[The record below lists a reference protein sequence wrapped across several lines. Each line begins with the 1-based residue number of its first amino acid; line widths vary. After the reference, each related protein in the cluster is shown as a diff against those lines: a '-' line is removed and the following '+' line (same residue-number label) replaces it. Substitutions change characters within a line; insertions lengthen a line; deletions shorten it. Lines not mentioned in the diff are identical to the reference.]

1 MTYSEIWHRIA
12 TSYDDGEARAIARI
26 LIEELFGLS
35 YADIVCGATEQL
47 SADDTLRLDT
57 AVRRIEQGEPLQHV
71 LGYADFCGNR
81 FCVNGSVL
89 IPRPETEWLVDEGAK
104 LMSTTATSSPKRILD
119 IGTGS
124 GCIAISLKLRLGDAY
139 VEAWDISEEALRTA
153 QDNAD
158 ALKAEVTFRKR
169 DALKAEGE
177 CLQGGALVSS
187 APTGQAMD
195 SINSNEGALVSSA
208 PTEQTMDS
216 INSNEGALV
225 SSAPTGQTMDSIN
238 SNEGA
243 LVSSA
248 PTGQAM
254 DSINSNEASTTAAPW
269 DLIVSNPPYI
279 CDSERSAMDD
289 NVLLHEP
296 HTALF
301 VPDDDPLRFYRAIAR
316 YALLTLN
323 TGGSLLFECNTRYAE
338 ATGTMLRDMG
348 FEEVTVSDDCFN
360 LPRFVRGKQ
369 PLPTLPVG
377 EGLVTQGE
385 ANCRRLRHSCRSHW
399 QLK

>member
-81 FCVNGSVL
+81 FSVNGSVL

-104 LMSTTATSSPKRILD
+104 LMSDGNTPTDIKKPKSKRILD

-158 ALKAEVTFRKR
+158 ALKAEVVFRKR

-177 CLQGGALVSS
+177 CLQG
-187 APTGQAMD
+187 
-195 SINSNEGALVSSA
+195 
-208 PTEQTMDS
+208 
-216 INSNEGALV
+216 
-225 SSAPTGQTMDSIN
+225 
-238 SNEGA
+238 GA

-323 TGGSLLFECNTRYAE
+323 IGGNLLFECNTRYAE
-338 ATGTMLRDMG
+338 ATGKMLSDMG

-360 LPRFVRGKQ
+360 LPRFVRGRKNSPSQ
-369 PLPTLPVG
+369 PAAPPNPPRRG
-377 EGLVTQGE
+377 GLSYP
-385 ANCRRLRHSCRSHW
+385 RLR
-399 QLK
+399 KA

>member
-104 LMSTTATSSPKRILD
+104 LMDGCIASDETQHKAPHSPKRILD

-158 ALKAEVTFRKR
+158 ALKAEVVFRKR
-169 DALKAEGE
+169 DALKAEEEGCSEEE

-195 SINSNEGALVSSA
+195 SINSNEANIL
-208 PTEQTMDS
+208 
-216 INSNEGALV
+216 
-225 SSAPTGQTMDSIN
+225 
-238 SNEGA
+238 
-243 LVSSA
+243 
-248 PTGQAM
+248 
-254 DSINSNEASTTAAPW
+254 AAPW

-279 CDSERSAMDD
+279 CNSERSAMDD

-323 TGGSLLFECNTRYAE
+323 IGGSLLFECNTRYAE
-338 ATGTMLRDMG
+338 ATGAMLSDMG
-348 FEEVTVSDDCFN
+348 FEEVTVSDDCFG
-360 LPRFVRGKQ
+360 LPRFVRGSSPSQ
-369 PLPTLPVG
+369 PSPSG
-377 EGLVTQGE
+377 R
-385 ANCRRLRHSCRSHW
+385 A
-399 QLK
+399 

>member
-104 LMSTTATSSPKRILD
+104 LMSTTATSSTKRILD

-153 QDNAD
+153 ESNAQ

-169 DALKAEGE
+169 DALKAEEEGCSEEE

-187 APTGQAMD
+187 APT
-195 SINSNEGALVSSA
+195 E
-208 PTEQTMDS
+208 
-216 INSNEGALV
+216 
-225 SSAPTGQTMDSIN
+225 
-238 SNEGA
+238 
-243 LVSSA
+243 
-248 PTGQAM
+248 QAM
-254 DSINSNEASTTAAPW
+254 DSINSNEANILAAPW

-323 TGGSLLFECNTRYAE
+323 PGGTLLFECNTRYAE
-338 ATGTMLRDMG
+338 ATGKMLSDMG
-348 FEEVTVSDDCFN
+348 FEEVTISDDCFN
-360 LPRFVRGKQ
+360 LPRFVRGTSPSQ
-369 PLPTLPVG
+369 PSPSG
-377 EGLVTQGE
+377 R
-385 ANCRRLRHSCRSHW
+385 A
-399 QLK
+399 

>member
-35 YADIVCGATEQL
+35 YTDIVCGATEQL

-158 ALKAEVTFRKR
+158 ALKAEVVFRKR
-169 DALKAEGE
+169 DALRA
-177 CLQGGALVSS
+177 
-187 APTGQAMD
+187 D
-195 SINSNEGALVSSA
+195 NI
-208 PTEQTMDS
+208 
-216 INSNEGALV
+216 
-225 SSAPTGQTMDSIN
+225 
-238 SNEGA
+238 
-243 LVSSA
+243 
-248 PTGQAM
+248 
-254 DSINSNEASTTAAPW
+254 AAPW

-323 TGGSLLFECNTRYAE
+323 IGGSLLFECNTRYAE
-338 ATGTMLRDMG
+338 ATGAMLSDMG
-348 FEEVTVSDDCFN
+348 FEEVTVSDDCFS
-360 LPRFVRGKQ
+360 LPRFVRGSSPSQ
-369 PLPTLPVG
+369 PSPSGRAWLPK
-377 EGLVTQGE
+377 
-385 ANCRRLRHSCRSHW
+385 A
-399 QLK
+399 

>member
-81 FCVNGSVL
+81 FSVNSSVL

-187 APTGQAMD
+187 APT
-195 SINSNEGALVSSA
+195 
-208 PTEQTMDS
+208 EQT
-216 INSNEGALV
+216 
-225 SSAPTGQTMDSIN
+225 
-238 SNEGA
+238 
-243 LVSSA
+243 
-248 PTGQAM
+248 M

-301 VPDDDPLRFYRAIAR
+301 VPDDNPLRFYRAIAR

-323 TGGSLLFECNTRYAE
+323 IGGSLLFECNTRYAE
-338 ATGTMLRDMG
+338 ATGAMLSDMG
-348 FEEVTVSDDCFN
+348 FEEVTVSDDCFG
-360 LPRFVRGKQ
+360 LPRFVRGSSPSQ
-369 PLPTLPVG
+369 PSPSG
-377 EGLVTQGE
+377 R
-385 ANCRRLRHSCRSHW
+385 A
-399 QLK
+399 

>member
-81 FCVNGSVL
+81 FSVNSSVL

-158 ALKAEVTFRKR
+158 ALKAEVVFRKR
-169 DALKAEGE
+169 DALRAEGE
-177 CLQGGALVSS
+177 CLQG
-187 APTGQAMD
+187 
-195 SINSNEGALVSSA
+195 GALVSSA

-225 SSAPTGQTMDSIN
+225 SSAPT
-238 SNEGA
+238 E
-243 LVSSA
+243 
-248 PTGQAM
+248 QAM

-269 DLIVSNPPYI
+269 DMIVSNPPYI

-323 TGGSLLFECNTRYAE
+323 IGGSLLFECNTRYAE

-348 FEEVTVSDDCFN
+348 FEEVTVSDDCFS
-360 LPRFVRGKQ
+360 LPRFVRGSSPSQ
-369 PLPTLPVG
+369 PSPSGRT
-377 EGLVTQGE
+377 
-385 ANCRRLRHSCRSHW
+385 
-399 QLK
+399 

>member
-89 IPRPETEWLVDEGAK
+89 IPRPETEWLVNEGAK
-104 LMSTTATSSPKRILD
+104 LMGGCIASDETQHKAPHSPKRILD

-158 ALKAEVTFRKR
+158 ALKAEVVFRKR
-169 DALKAEGE
+169 DALKAEEEDCSEEE

-187 APTGQAMD
+187 APTEQAMD
-195 SINSNEGALVSSA
+195 SINYS
-208 PTEQTMDS
+208 
-216 INSNEGALV
+216 
-225 SSAPTGQTMDSIN
+225 
-238 SNEGA
+238 
-243 LVSSA
+243 
-248 PTGQAM
+248 
-254 DSINSNEASTTAAPW
+254 EANILAAPW

-323 TGGSLLFECNTRYAE
+323 IGGSLLFECNTRYAE
-338 ATGTMLRDMG
+338 ATGTMLSDMG

-360 LPRFVRGKQ
+360 LPRFVRGRK
-369 PLPTLPVG
+369 
-377 EGLVTQGE
+377 
-385 ANCRRLRHSCRSHW
+385 NSHN
-399 QLK
+399 Q

>member
-35 YADIVCGATEQL
+35 YTDIVCGATEQL

-104 LMSTTATSSPKRILD
+104 LMDGCIASDETQHKAPHSPKRILD

-169 DALKAEGE
+169 DALRAEEEDCFEGE

-187 APTGQAMD
+187 APTGQ
-195 SINSNEGALVSSA
+195 
-208 PTEQTMDS
+208 TK
-216 INSNEGALV
+216 
-225 SSAPTGQTMDSIN
+225 
-238 SNEGA
+238 
-243 LVSSA
+243 
-248 PTGQAM
+248 

-323 TGGSLLFECNTRYAE
+323 IGGSLLFECNTRYAE
-338 ATGTMLRDMG
+338 ATGAMLRDMG

-360 LPRFVRGKQ
+360 LPRFVRGSSPSQ
-369 PLPTLPVG
+369 SAAPPNPPRRG
-377 EGLVTQGE
+377 GL
-385 ANCRRLRHSCRSHW
+385 S
-399 QLK
+399 

>member
-81 FCVNGSVL
+81 FSVNGSVL

-104 LMSTTATSSPKRILD
+104 LMDGCIASDETQHKAPHSPKRILD

-158 ALKAEVTFRKR
+158 ALKAEVVFRKR
-169 DALKAEGE
+169 DALRAEEE

-187 APTGQAMD
+187 APT
-195 SINSNEGALVSSA
+195 E
-208 PTEQTMDS
+208 
-216 INSNEGALV
+216 
-225 SSAPTGQTMDSIN
+225 
-238 SNEGA
+238 
-243 LVSSA
+243 
-248 PTGQAM
+248 QAM

-269 DLIVSNPPYI
+269 DMIVSNPPYI

-323 TGGSLLFECNTRYAE
+323 IGGSLLFECNTRYAE
-338 ATGTMLRDMG
+338 ATGKMLSDMG
-348 FEEVTVSDDCFN
+348 FEEVTVSDDCFS
-360 LPRFVRGKQ
+360 LPRFVRGRK
-369 PLPTLPVG
+369 
-377 EGLVTQGE
+377 
-385 ANCRRLRHSCRSHW
+385 NSHN
-399 QLK
+399 Q

>member
-1 MTYSEIWHRIA
+1 MEKKN
-12 TSYDDGEARAIARI
+12 GEK
-26 LIEELFGLS
+26 
-35 YADIVCGATEQL
+35 
-47 SADDTLRLDT
+47 
-57 AVRRIEQGEPLQHV
+57 V
-71 LGYADFCGNR
+71 LCGNR

-104 LMSTTATSSPKRILD
+104 LMKGCIASSPKRILD

-158 ALKAEVTFRKR
+158 ALKAEVVFRKR
-169 DALKAEGE
+169 DALRAEGE

-187 APTGQAMD
+187 APTEQAMD
-195 SINSNEGALVSSA
+195 Y
-208 PTEQTMDS
+208 
-216 INSNEGALV
+216 
-225 SSAPTGQTMDSIN
+225 
-238 SNEGA
+238 
-243 LVSSA
+243 
-248 PTGQAM
+248 
-254 DSINSNEASTTAAPW
+254 EASTTAAPW

-323 TGGSLLFECNTRYAE
+323 IGGSLLFECNTRYAE

-360 LPRFVRGKQ
+360 LPRFVRGRK
-369 PLPTLPVG
+369 
-377 EGLVTQGE
+377 
-385 ANCRRLRHSCRSHW
+385 NSHN
-399 QLK
+399 Q

>member
-35 YADIVCGATEQL
+35 YTDIVCGATEQL

-104 LMSTTATSSPKRILD
+104 LMSGCIASDEMQHKAPHSPKRILD

-158 ALKAEVTFRKR
+158 ALKAEVVFRKR
-169 DALKAEGE
+169 DALRA
-177 CLQGGALVSS
+177 
-187 APTGQAMD
+187 D
-195 SINSNEGALVSSA
+195 N
-208 PTEQTMDS
+208 
-216 INSNEGALV
+216 
-225 SSAPTGQTMDSIN
+225 
-238 SNEGA
+238 
-243 LVSSA
+243 
-248 PTGQAM
+248 
-254 DSINSNEASTTAAPW
+254 TAAPW

-323 TGGSLLFECNTRYAE
+323 IGGSLLFECNTRYAE
-338 ATGTMLRDMG
+338 ATGTMLSDMG
-348 FEEVTVSDDCFN
+348 FEEVTISDDCFN
-360 LPRFVRGKQ
+360 LPRFVRGTSPSQ
-369 PLPTLPVG
+369 PSPSWR
-377 EGLVTQGE
+377 
-385 ANCRRLRHSCRSHW
+385 A
-399 QLK
+399 

>member
-35 YADIVCGATEQL
+35 YTDIVCGATEQL

-57 AVRRIEQGEPLQHV
+57 AIRRIEQGEPLQHV

-104 LMSTTATSSPKRILD
+104 LMNGCIASDDTQHKAPHFPKRILD

-158 ALKAEVTFRKR
+158 ALKAEVVFRKR
-169 DALKAEGE
+169 DALKAEVVFRKRDALKAEKEGCSE
-177 CLQGGALVSS
+177 EEYLQGGALVSS
-187 APTGQAMD
+187 APTEQAMD
-195 SINSNEGALVSSA
+195 SINY
-208 PTEQTMDS
+208 
-216 INSNEGALV
+216 
-225 SSAPTGQTMDSIN
+225 
-238 SNEGA
+238 
-243 LVSSA
+243 
-248 PTGQAM
+248 
-254 DSINSNEASTTAAPW
+254 NEANIIAAPW

-323 TGGSLLFECNTRYAE
+323 IGGNLLFECNTRYAE
-338 ATGTMLRDMG
+338 ATGKMLSDMG

-360 LPRFVRGKQ
+360 LPRFVRGSSPSQ
-369 PLPTLPVG
+369 PSPSG
-377 EGLVTQGE
+377 R
-385 ANCRRLRHSCRSHW
+385 A
-399 QLK
+399 

>member
-35 YADIVCGATEQL
+35 YTDIVCGATEQL

-81 FCVNGSVL
+81 FCVNDSVL

-104 LMSTTATSSPKRILD
+104 LMSDGNTPTDIKKPKSKRILD

-158 ALKAEVTFRKR
+158 ALKAEVVFRKM
-169 DALKAEGE
+169 DALRAEEEDCSEEE

-195 SINSNEGALVSSA
+195 SINSNEAN
-208 PTEQTMDS
+208 
-216 INSNEGALV
+216 I
-225 SSAPTGQTMDSIN
+225 I
-238 SNEGA
+238 
-243 LVSSA
+243 
-248 PTGQAM
+248 
-254 DSINSNEASTTAAPW
+254 AAPW

-323 TGGSLLFECNTRYAE
+323 IGGNLLFECNTRYAE
-338 ATGTMLRDMG
+338 ATGKMLSDMG
-348 FEEVTVSDDCFN
+348 FEEVTVSDDCFS
-360 LPRFVRGKQ
+360 LPRFVRGRKNSPAQQ

-377 EGLVTQGE
+377 EGLVTQGLE
-385 ANCRRLRHSCRSHW
+385 RPKKAYHP
-399 QLK
+399 KA

>member
-104 LMSTTATSSPKRILD
+104 LMDGCIASDETQHKAPHSPKRILD

-158 ALKAEVTFRKR
+158 ALKAEVAFRKK
-169 DALKAEGE
+169 DALRA
-177 CLQGGALVSS
+177 
-187 APTGQAMD
+187 D
-195 SINSNEGALVSSA
+195 N
-208 PTEQTMDS
+208 
-216 INSNEGALV
+216 
-225 SSAPTGQTMDSIN
+225 
-238 SNEGA
+238 
-243 LVSSA
+243 
-248 PTGQAM
+248 
-254 DSINSNEASTTAAPW
+254 TAAPW

-338 ATGTMLRDMG
+338 ATRTMLSDMG

-360 LPRFVRGKQ
+360 LPRFVRGRKNSPSQ
-369 PLPTLPVG
+369 PSPSG
-377 EGLVTQGE
+377 R
-385 ANCRRLRHSCRSHW
+385 A
-399 QLK
+399 

>member
-81 FCVNGSVL
+81 FSVNGYVL

-104 LMSTTATSSPKRILD
+104 LMSDGSTPTDIKKLNSKRILD

-158 ALKAEVTFRKR
+158 ALKAEVVFRKR
-169 DALKAEGE
+169 DALRAEGE

-187 APTGQAMD
+187 APTEQAMD
-195 SINSNEGALVSSA
+195 SINYS
-208 PTEQTMDS
+208 
-216 INSNEGALV
+216 
-225 SSAPTGQTMDSIN
+225 
-238 SNEGA
+238 
-243 LVSSA
+243 
-248 PTGQAM
+248 
-254 DSINSNEASTTAAPW
+254 EASNTAALW

-338 ATGTMLRDMG
+338 ATGTMLSDMG

-360 LPRFVRGKQ
+360 LPRFVRGRKNSPSQ
-369 PLPTLPVG
+369 PSPSG
-377 EGLVTQGE
+377 R
-385 ANCRRLRHSCRSHW
+385 A
-399 QLK
+399 

>member
-81 FCVNGSVL
+81 FSVNGSVL

-104 LMSTTATSSPKRILD
+104 LMDGCIASDETQHKAPHSPKRILD

-124 GCIAISLKLRLGDAY
+124 GCIAISLKLRLGDVY

-187 APTGQAMD
+187 APT
-195 SINSNEGALVSSA
+195 E
-208 PTEQTMDS
+208 
-216 INSNEGALV
+216 
-225 SSAPTGQTMDSIN
+225 QTMDSIN

-254 DSINSNEASTTAAPW
+254 DSINSNEGALVSSAPTEQAMDSINYSEANILAAPW

-360 LPRFVRGKQ
+360 LPRFVRGRKNSPAQQ
-369 PLPTLPVG
+369 PLPINSPSQPSPSGRAWLPK
-377 EGLVTQGE
+377 
-385 ANCRRLRHSCRSHW
+385 A
-399 QLK
+399 

>member
-35 YADIVCGATEQL
+35 YTDIVCGATDQL

-81 FCVNGSVL
+81 FSVNGSVL

-104 LMSTTATSSPKRILD
+104 LMDGCIASDETQHKAPHSPKRILD

-158 ALKAEVTFRKR
+158 ALKAEVVFRKR
-169 DALKAEGE
+169 DALRAEGE

-187 APTGQAMD
+187 APTEQAMD
-195 SINSNEGALVSSA
+195 Y
-208 PTEQTMDS
+208 
-216 INSNEGALV
+216 
-225 SSAPTGQTMDSIN
+225 
-238 SNEGA
+238 
-243 LVSSA
+243 
-248 PTGQAM
+248 
-254 DSINSNEASTTAAPW
+254 EASTTAAPW

-323 TGGSLLFECNTRYAE
+323 IGGSLLFECNTRYAE

-348 FEEVTVSDDCFN
+348 FEEVTVSDDCFS
-360 LPRFVRGKQ
+360 LPRFVRGRKNSPNQ
-369 PLPTLPVG
+369 
-377 EGLVTQGE
+377 
-385 ANCRRLRHSCRSHW
+385 
-399 QLK
+399 

>member
-35 YADIVCGATEQL
+35 YTDIVCGATEQL

-81 FCVNGSVL
+81 FSVNSSVL

-104 LMSTTATSSPKRILD
+104 LMSDGSTPTDIKKLNSKRILD

-158 ALKAEVTFRKR
+158 ALKAEVVFRKR
-169 DALKAEGE
+169 DALRA
-177 CLQGGALVSS
+177 
-187 APTGQAMD
+187 D
-195 SINSNEGALVSSA
+195 N
-208 PTEQTMDS
+208 
-216 INSNEGALV
+216 
-225 SSAPTGQTMDSIN
+225 
-238 SNEGA
+238 
-243 LVSSA
+243 
-248 PTGQAM
+248 
-254 DSINSNEASTTAAPW
+254 TAAPW

-323 TGGSLLFECNTRYAE
+323 IGGSLLFECNTRYAE
-338 ATGTMLRDMG
+338 ATGKMLSDMG

-360 LPRFVRGKQ
+360 LPRFVRGRK
-369 PLPTLPVG
+369 
-377 EGLVTQGE
+377 
-385 ANCRRLRHSCRSHW
+385 NSHN
-399 QLK
+399 Q

>member
-35 YADIVCGATEQL
+35 YTDIVCGATDEL

-81 FCVNGSVL
+81 FGVNASVL
-89 IPRPETEWLVDEGAK
+89 IPRPETEWLVDEGER
-104 LMSTTATSSPKRILD
+104 LMNDASNAALSAPKRILD

-153 QDNAD
+153 ESNAK
-158 ALKAEVTFRKR
+158 ALEAEVAFCKR
-169 DALKAEGE
+169 DALRTEE
-177 CLQGGALVSS
+177 S
-187 APTGQAMD
+187 A
-195 SINSNEGALVSSA
+195 V
-208 PTEQTMDS
+208 
-216 INSNEGALV
+216 
-225 SSAPTGQTMDSIN
+225 
-238 SNEGA
+238 
-243 LVSSA
+243 
-248 PTGQAM
+248 
-254 DSINSNEASTTAAPW
+254 PW
-269 DLIVSNPPYI
+269 NLIVSNPPYI
-279 CDSERSAMDD
+279 CNSERAAMDD

-316 YALLTLN
+316 YALRSLSD
-323 TGGSLLFECNTRYAE
+323 GGSLLFECNTRYAE
-338 ATGTMLRDMG
+338 ATGEMMREMG
-348 FEEVTVSDDCFN
+348 FENVTVNDDCFG
-360 LPRFVRGKQ
+360 LPRFVAGRKK
-369 PLPTLPVG
+369 
-377 EGLVTQGE
+377 
-385 ANCRRLRHSCRSHW
+385 RS
-399 QLK
+399 

>member
-12 TSYDDGEARAIARI
+12 TSYDDSEARAIARI

-35 YADIVCGATEQL
+35 YANIVCGATEQL

-71 LGYADFCGNR
+71 LGYADFCGNH
-81 FCVNGSVL
+81 FSVNSSVL

-104 LMSTTATSSPKRILD
+104 LMKGCIASDETQHKAPHSPKRILD

-124 GCIAISLKLRLGDAY
+124 GCIAISLKLRLGDTY

-158 ALKAEVTFRKR
+158 ALKAEVLFRKR
-169 DALKAEGE
+169 DALKAEEEGCSEEE

-187 APTGQAMD
+187 APTEQAMD
-195 SINSNEGALVSSA
+195 SINYS
-208 PTEQTMDS
+208 
-216 INSNEGALV
+216 
-225 SSAPTGQTMDSIN
+225 
-238 SNEGA
+238 
-243 LVSSA
+243 
-248 PTGQAM
+248 
-254 DSINSNEASTTAAPW
+254 EANILAAPW

-323 TGGSLLFECNTRYAE
+323 IGGNLLFECNTRYAE
-338 ATGTMLRDMG
+338 ATGKMLSDIG

-360 LPRFVRGKQ
+360 LPRFVRGRK
-369 PLPTLPVG
+369 
-377 EGLVTQGE
+377 
-385 ANCRRLRHSCRSHW
+385 NSHN
-399 QLK
+399 Q

>member
-81 FCVNGSVL
+81 FSVNSSVL

-158 ALKAEVTFRKR
+158 ALKAEVAFRKK

-177 CLQGGALVSS
+177 CLQG
-187 APTGQAMD
+187 
-195 SINSNEGALVSSA
+195 GALVSSA

-225 SSAPTGQTMDSIN
+225 SSAPTGQAMDSIN

-248 PTGQAM
+248 PTEQAM

-323 TGGSLLFECNTRYAE
+323 IGGSLLFECNTRYAE
-338 ATGTMLRDMG
+338 ATGAMLRDMG
-348 FEEVTVSDDCFN
+348 FEEVTVSDDCFS
-360 LPRFVRGKQ
+360 LPRFVRGRKNSPAQQ
-369 PLPTLPVG
+369 PLPINSPSQPSPSGRAWLPK
-377 EGLVTQGE
+377 
-385 ANCRRLRHSCRSHW
+385 A
-399 QLK
+399 

>member
-71 LGYADFCGNR
+71 LGYADFCDNR

-104 LMSTTATSSPKRILD
+104 LMDGCIASDETQHKAPHSPKRILD

-169 DALKAEGE
+169 DALRA
-177 CLQGGALVSS
+177 
-187 APTGQAMD
+187 D
-195 SINSNEGALVSSA
+195 N
-208 PTEQTMDS
+208 
-216 INSNEGALV
+216 
-225 SSAPTGQTMDSIN
+225 
-238 SNEGA
+238 
-243 LVSSA
+243 
-248 PTGQAM
+248 
-254 DSINSNEASTTAAPW
+254 TAAPW

-338 ATGTMLRDMG
+338 ATGKMLSDMG

-360 LPRFVRGKQ
+360 LPRFVRGSS
-369 PLPTLPVG
+369 PSLPSPSG
-377 EGLVTQGE
+377 R
-385 ANCRRLRHSCRSHW
+385 A
-399 QLK
+399 

>member
-104 LMSTTATSSPKRILD
+104 LMDGCIASDETQHKAPHSPKRILD

-158 ALKAEVTFRKR
+158 ALKAEVVFRKR
-169 DALKAEGE
+169 DALKAEEEGSSEEE

-187 APTGQAMD
+187 APTEQAMD
-195 SINSNEGALVSSA
+195 SINYS
-208 PTEQTMDS
+208 
-216 INSNEGALV
+216 
-225 SSAPTGQTMDSIN
+225 
-238 SNEGA
+238 
-243 LVSSA
+243 
-248 PTGQAM
+248 
-254 DSINSNEASTTAAPW
+254 EANILAAPW

-323 TGGSLLFECNTRYAE
+323 IGGNLLFECNTRYAE
-338 ATGTMLRDMG
+338 ATGKMLSDMG
-348 FEEVTVSDDCFN
+348 FEEVTVSDDCFS
-360 LPRFVRGKQ
+360 LPRFVRGRK
-369 PLPTLPVG
+369 
-377 EGLVTQGE
+377 
-385 ANCRRLRHSCRSHW
+385 NSHN
-399 QLK
+399 Q

>member
-104 LMSTTATSSPKRILD
+104 LMDGCVASDETQHKAPHSPKRILD

-153 QDNAD
+153 ESNAQ

-169 DALKAEGE
+169 DALKAEEEGCSEEE
-177 CLQGGALVSS
+177 CLQGGALVSSAPTRQAMDSINSNEGALVSS

-208 PTEQTMDS
+208 PTEQ
-216 INSNEGALV
+216 
-225 SSAPTGQTMDSIN
+225 
-238 SNEGA
+238 
-243 LVSSA
+243 
-248 PTGQAM
+248 AM
-254 DSINSNEASTTAAPW
+254 DSINSNEASTTTAPW

-279 CDSERSAMDD
+279 CNSERSAMDD

-323 TGGSLLFECNTRYAE
+323 IGGSLLFECNTRYAE

-348 FEEVTVSDDCFN
+348 FEEVTVSDDCFG
-360 LPRFVRGKQ
+360 LPRFVRGSSPSQ
-369 PLPTLPVG
+369 PSPSGRAWLHK
-377 EGLVTQGE
+377 
-385 ANCRRLRHSCRSHW
+385 A
-399 QLK
+399 

>member
-158 ALKAEVTFRKR
+158 ALKAEVVFRKR

-187 APTGQAMD
+187 APTEQAMD
-195 SINSNEGALVSSA
+195 Y
-208 PTEQTMDS
+208 
-216 INSNEGALV
+216 
-225 SSAPTGQTMDSIN
+225 
-238 SNEGA
+238 
-243 LVSSA
+243 
-248 PTGQAM
+248 
-254 DSINSNEASTTAAPW
+254 EASTTAASW

-323 TGGSLLFECNTRYAE
+323 IGGSLLFECNTRYAE

-348 FEEVTVSDDCFN
+348 FEEVTVSDDCFS
-360 LPRFVRGKQ
+360 LPRFVRGRKNSPNQ
-369 PLPTLPVG
+369 
-377 EGLVTQGE
+377 
-385 ANCRRLRHSCRSHW
+385 
-399 QLK
+399 

>member
-104 LMSTTATSSPKRILD
+104 LMDGCIASDETQHKAPHSPKRILD

-153 QDNAD
+153 QNNAD
-158 ALKAEVTFRKR
+158 ALKAEVVFRKR
-169 DALKAEGE
+169 DALRAEGE

-187 APTGQAMD
+187 APTEQAMD
-195 SINSNEGALVSSA
+195 Y
-208 PTEQTMDS
+208 
-216 INSNEGALV
+216 
-225 SSAPTGQTMDSIN
+225 
-238 SNEGA
+238 
-243 LVSSA
+243 
-248 PTGQAM
+248 
-254 DSINSNEASTTAAPW
+254 EASTTAAPW

-323 TGGSLLFECNTRYAE
+323 IGGSLLFECNTRYAE

-360 LPRFVRGKQ
+360 LPRFVRGSSPSQ
-369 PLPTLPVG
+369 PSPSG
-377 EGLVTQGE
+377 R
-385 ANCRRLRHSCRSHW
+385 A
-399 QLK
+399 

>member
-26 LIEELFGLS
+26 LIEELFDLS

-81 FCVNGSVL
+81 FSVNGSVL

-104 LMSTTATSSPKRILD
+104 LMDGCIASDETQHKAPHSPKRILD

-158 ALKAEVTFRKR
+158 ALKAEVVFRKR
-169 DALKAEGE
+169 DALRA
-177 CLQGGALVSS
+177 
-187 APTGQAMD
+187 D
-195 SINSNEGALVSSA
+195 N
-208 PTEQTMDS
+208 
-216 INSNEGALV
+216 
-225 SSAPTGQTMDSIN
+225 
-238 SNEGA
+238 
-243 LVSSA
+243 
-248 PTGQAM
+248 
-254 DSINSNEASTTAAPW
+254 TAAPW

-323 TGGSLLFECNTRYAE
+323 PGGTLLFECNTRYAE
-338 ATGTMLRDMG
+338 ATGTMLSDMG

-360 LPRFVRGKQ
+360 LPRFVRGSSPSQPSPSGRAWLPKVKQ
-369 PLPTLPVG
+369 TVG
-377 EGLVTQGE
+377 GYGIPAVAIG
-385 ANCRRLRHSCRSHW
+385 N
-399 QLK
+399 

>member
-153 QDNAD
+153 ESNAQ
-158 ALKAEVTFRKR
+158 ALKAEVVFRKR
-169 DALKAEGE
+169 DALKAEE
-177 CLQGGALVSS
+177 EDCSEEKCLQGGALVSS
-187 APTGQAMD
+187 APTEQAMD
-195 SINSNEGALVSSA
+195 SINYS
-208 PTEQTMDS
+208 
-216 INSNEGALV
+216 
-225 SSAPTGQTMDSIN
+225 
-238 SNEGA
+238 
-243 LVSSA
+243 
-248 PTGQAM
+248 
-254 DSINSNEASTTAAPW
+254 EANILAAPW

-323 TGGSLLFECNTRYAE
+323 IGGSLLFECNTRYAE

-360 LPRFVRGKQ
+360 LPRFVRGSSPSQPSPSGRAWLPKVKQ
-369 PLPTLPVG
+369 TVG
-377 EGLVTQGE
+377 GYGIPAVAIG
-385 ANCRRLRHSCRSHW
+385 N
-399 QLK
+399 

>member
-35 YADIVCGATEQL
+35 YTDIVCGATEQL

-153 QDNAD
+153 QNNAD
-158 ALKAEVTFRKR
+158 ALKAEVVFRKR
-169 DALKAEGE
+169 DALRAEGE

-187 APTGQAMD
+187 APTEQAMD
-195 SINSNEGALVSSA
+195 Y
-208 PTEQTMDS
+208 
-216 INSNEGALV
+216 
-225 SSAPTGQTMDSIN
+225 
-238 SNEGA
+238 
-243 LVSSA
+243 
-248 PTGQAM
+248 
-254 DSINSNEASTTAAPW
+254 EASTTAAPW

-323 TGGSLLFECNTRYAE
+323 IGGSLLFECNTRYAE
-338 ATGTMLRDMG
+338 ATGAMLSDMG
-348 FEEVTVSDDCFN
+348 FEEVTVSDDCFS
-360 LPRFVRGKQ
+360 LPRFVRGRK
-369 PLPTLPVG
+369 
-377 EGLVTQGE
+377 
-385 ANCRRLRHSCRSHW
+385 NSHN
-399 QLK
+399 Q